1 MKHLLRILLLVVKWP
16 IAIVSLFT
24 LPFIAQECCT
34 LLTQQFETMP
44 LLFWAVVAGGLTVG
58 WVFNPRFRATRLL
71 TTMEHELIHVLLAWL
86 SFLRVE
92 KLEAQS
98 DGNGLA
104 TIEAPANWLVF
115 LGPYFIPLA
124 MFFYAF
130 ILHALPLE
138 DCLIQLGCAF
148 ILGYEATGN
157 LREIHPQQTDFLQAG
172 VLFTIL
178 FLPTA
183 ILVSY
188 TGAMTYMVHGDLI
201 QCWSQTGSLM
211 VDGFDNAWRWAQQF
225 M

>member
-1 MKHLLRILLLVVKWP
+1 MKHLIRLILLVIKWP
-16 IAIVSLFT
+16 IAILSLCT
-24 LPFIAQECCT
+24 LPFIAVECFG
-34 LLTQQFETMP
+34 LLKESFSSLSM
-44 LLFWAVVAGGLTVG
+44 LYWAVATGGLAVG
-58 WVFNPRFRATRLL
+58 WLFNPRFRVTRLL
-71 TTMEHELIHVLLAWL
+71 TTMEHELIHVLLAWM

-130 ILHALPLE
+130 VLHALPLE
-138 DCLIQLGCAF
+138 DSWIQLGCAF
-148 ILGYEATGN
+148 IFGYEATGN
-157 LREIHPQQTDFLQAG
+157 LREIHPQQTDFLEAG

-201 QCWSQTGSLM
+201 KCWSQTGSLM
-211 VDGFDNAWRWAQQF
+211 ADGFANMVTWAEQF